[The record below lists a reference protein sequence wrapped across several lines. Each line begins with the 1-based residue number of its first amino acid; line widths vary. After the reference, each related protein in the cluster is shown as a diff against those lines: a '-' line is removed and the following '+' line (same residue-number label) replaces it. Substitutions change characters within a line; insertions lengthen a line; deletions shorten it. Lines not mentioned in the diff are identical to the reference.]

1 MSDFKSQS
9 ETIIDT
15 LTNKNN
21 MSREQAIKFWFT
33 SMTYNE
39 IMRRKLTYISAMRA
53 YTELEMEYQKNPD
66 WMKNEFE

>member
-15 LTNKNN
+15 LINKNN

-39 IMRRKLTYISAMRA
+39 IMRRNLTYISAMRA
-53 YTELEMEYQKNPD
+53 YTELEMEHQKHPD
-66 WMKNEFE
+66 WMKNEF